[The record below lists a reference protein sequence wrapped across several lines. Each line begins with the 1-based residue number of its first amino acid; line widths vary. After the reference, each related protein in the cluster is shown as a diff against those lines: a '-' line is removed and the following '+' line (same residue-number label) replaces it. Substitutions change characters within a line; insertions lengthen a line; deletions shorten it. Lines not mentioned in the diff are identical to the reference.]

1 MERTNRHLDSED
13 AADAAIDRAVREIMS
28 AEPRPGFRR
37 RVLDRLAQNRRT
49 PWSVPRLG
57 LAAAAAAAVVLA
69 LFMWTRPA
77 DRTSDT
83 TVVRNQVAPAVPPS
97 GTPPGRAPD
106 KAPPHRAV
114 APRTAGRVESAPADA
129 DPRLVQAASIE
140 TGDVLREV
148 SQIDALPSQPP
159 LVVQSLQAPAPTM
172 SDIVVDAITVG
183 DISLSPLEPA
193 AR

>member
-1 MERTNRHLDSED
+1 MERTKRHLDSED

-37 RVLDRLAQNRRT
+37 RVLDRLAENRR
-49 PWSVPRLG
+49 PAWSVPRLG
-57 LAAAAAAAVVLA
+57 FGAAAAAAVVLA

-77 DRTSDT
+77 DRTSHT
-83 TVVRNQVAPAVPPS
+83 AVVRNAVAPAVPPS
-97 GTPPGRAPD
+97 GTRPDRAPD
-106 KAPPHRAV
+106 KAAPHRAV
-114 APRTAGRVESAPADA
+114 APGSAQGVEGGPTDA

-140 TGDVLREV
+140 TGDVLQEV

-159 LVVQSLQAPAPTM
+159 LVVQSLQAPEPTM

-193 AR
+193 GR